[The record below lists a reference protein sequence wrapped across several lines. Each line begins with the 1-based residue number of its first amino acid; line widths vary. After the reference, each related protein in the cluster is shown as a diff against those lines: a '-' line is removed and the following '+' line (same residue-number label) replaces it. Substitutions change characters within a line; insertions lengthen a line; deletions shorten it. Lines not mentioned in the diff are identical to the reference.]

1 MTRPTSGR
9 RIPRPA
15 ELAPLLRTRDVS
27 WNVTER
33 RLARA
38 MTIADLRRIARR
50 RSPRAVF
57 DYTDGGAEQEIS
69 MRRSR
74 AALDRVEFGPRVL
87 QDVSTVDTTAELFG
101 HRSSVPLVLAPTGFT
116 RMMHHEGELAV
127 ARAAQAAGIT
137 YTLSTMGT
145 RAIEEVAQAAPRA
158 DLWFQL
164 YLWRDREA
172 SGNLMERA
180 RAAGY
185 TALVVTVD
193 TPVAGSRLRD
203 VYNGMTIPPTLTP
216 KTFLDGAIRP
226 HWWFNF
232 LTTEPLSFA
241 SLSTWNGTV
250 EQLAN
255 KMFDPSATLDDVARL
270 RSEWDRTLLVKGVQH
285 VDDARRVI
293 EAGADG
299 IVLSNHGGRQLDR
312 APVPL
317 EQLPGIRDALGPE
330 PRILVDGGFRSGA
343 DIAAAVGL
351 GADAVMVGRAYLYG
365 LMAGGERGVTR
376 ALEILSG
383 DFRRTMQLT
392 GAQTVA
398 DLRDDR
404 ARLRPCG

>member
-1 MTRPTSGR
+1 M
-9 RIPRPA
+9 
-15 ELAPLLRTRDVS
+15 
-27 WNVTER
+27 
-33 RLARA
+33 
-38 MTIADLRRIARR
+38 
-50 RSPRAVF
+50 
-57 DYTDGGAEQEIS
+57 
-69 MRRSR
+69 
-74 AALDRVEFGPRVL
+74 
-87 QDVSTVDTTAELFG
+87 
-101 HRSSVPLVLAPTGFT
+101 
-116 RMMHHEGELAV
+116 
-127 ARAAQAAGIT
+127 IT

-145 RAIEEVAQAAPRA
+145 RAIEEVAQAAPQA

-172 SGNLMERA
+172 SRNLVERA

-216 KTFLDGAIRP
+216 KTLLDGAIRP

-255 KMFDPSATLDDVARL
+255 KMFDPSATVDDVARL
-270 RSEWDRTLLVKGVQH
+270 RSEWDRTLLVKGIQH

-317 EQLPGIRDALGPE
+317 EQLPSFRDALGPE
-330 PRILVDGGFRSGA
+330 PRILIDGGFRSGA
-343 DIAAAVGL
+343 DIAAAVGM

-365 LMAGGERGVTR
+365 LMAGGERGVSR
-376 ALEILSG
+376 ALEILG
-383 DFRRTMQLT
+383 GEFRRTMQLT

-398 DLRDDR
+398 DLRDDH
-404 ARLRPCG
+404 ARLRPGG

>member
-1 MTRPTSGR
+1 MTRLTSGR

-15 ELAPLLRTRDVS
+15 ELAPLLRTRDFTWS
-27 WNVTER
+27 ATER

-87 QDVSTVDTTAELFG
+87 QDVSTVDTTADIFG
-101 HRSSVPLVLAPTGFT
+101 YRSSLPLVLAPTGFT

-172 SGNLMERA
+172 SRNLMERA

-270 RSEWDRTLLVKGVQH
+270 RSEWDRTLLVKGIQH

-317 EQLPGIRDALGPE
+317 EQLPSIRDALGPE

-365 LMAGGERGVTR
+365 LMAGGERGVAR
-376 ALEILSG
+376 ALEILAG

-404 ARLRPCG
+404 ARLRPGG

>member
-1 MTRPTSGR
+1 MTRPKSGR

-15 ELAPLLRTRDVS
+15 ELAPLLRTRDFT
-27 WNVTER
+27 WDATER
-33 RLARA
+33 RLAKA
-38 MTIADLRRIARR
+38 MTIDDLRRIARR

-69 MRRSR
+69 IRRSR

-87 QDVSTVDTTAELFG
+87 KDVSTVDTTAELFG
-101 HRSSVPLVLAPTGFT
+101 RRSPLPLVLAPTGFT

-127 ARAAQAAGIT
+127 ARAAQAAGLT

-145 RAIEEVAQAAPRA
+145 RGIEEVAQAAPRA

-172 SGNLMERA
+172 SRNLLERA

-203 VYNGMTIPPTLTP
+203 VYNGMTIPPSLTP

-232 LTTEPLSFA
+232 LTTEPLGFA

-270 RSEWDRTLLVKGVQH
+270 RSEWDRTLLVKGIQH

-317 EQLPGIRDALGPE
+317 EQLPSIRDALGPQ

-343 DIAAAVGL
+343 DIAAAVGM

-376 ALEILSG
+376 ALEILGG

-404 ARLRPCG
+404 ARLRPGG

>member
-1 MTRPTSGR
+1 MTPHRTAR

-15 ELAPLLRTRDVS
+15 ELAPLLRMRGFAGSATD
-27 WNVTER
+27 R
-33 RLARA
+33 RLGRA
-38 MTIADLRRIARR
+38 MTISDLRRIARR
-50 RSPRAVF
+50 RTPRAVF

-87 QDVSTVDTTAELFG
+87 NDVGDVDTTIELFG
-101 HRSSVPLVLAPTGFT
+101 RRSALPLVLAPTGFT

-127 ARAAQAAGIT
+127 ARAAQKAGLT

-145 RAIEEVAQAAPRA
+145 RAIEEVAEAAPGA
-158 DLWFQL
+158 ELWFQL

-172 SGNLMERA
+172 SRGLIERA
-180 RAAGY
+180 RAAGC

-216 KTFLDGAIRP
+216 RTLLDGAIRP

-241 SLSTWNGTV
+241 SLSSWNGTV

-255 KMFDPSATLDDVARL
+255 KMFDPSATLADVANL
-270 RSEWDRTLLVKGVQH
+270 RREWDRTLLVKGIQH
-285 VDDARRVI
+285 VDDAARVI

-299 IVLSNHGGRQLDR
+299 VVLSNHGGRQLDR
-312 APVPL
+312 APVPV
-317 EQLPGIRDALGPE
+317 EQLPAIRSALGSDA
-330 PRILVDGGFRSGA
+330 RILVDGGFRSGA
-343 DIAAAVGL
+343 DVAAAIGL
-351 GADAVMVGRAYLYG
+351 GADAVMIGRPYLYG

-376 ALEILSG
+376 ALDILTTE
-383 DFRRTMQLT
+383 FRRTMQLT
-392 GAQTVA
+392 GAPTV
-398 DLRDDR
+398 DRVRDDR
-404 ARLRPCG
+404 ARLRPSG

>member
-15 ELAPLLRTRDVS
+15 ELAPLLRTRNFTWS
-27 WNVTER
+27 ATER

-87 QDVSTVDTTAELFG
+87 QDVSTVDTTADIFG
-101 HRSSVPLVLAPTGFT
+101 HRSSLPLVLAPTGFT

-145 RAIEEVAQAAPRA
+145 RAIEEVTQAAPQA

-172 SGNLMERA
+172 SRNLMERA

-270 RSEWDRTLLVKGVQH
+270 RSEWDRTLLVKGIQH

-317 EQLPGIRDALGPE
+317 EQLPSIRDALGTE

-365 LMAGGERGVTR
+365 LMAGGERGVSR
-376 ALEILSG
+376 ALEILGG

-404 ARLRPCG
+404 ARLRPGG